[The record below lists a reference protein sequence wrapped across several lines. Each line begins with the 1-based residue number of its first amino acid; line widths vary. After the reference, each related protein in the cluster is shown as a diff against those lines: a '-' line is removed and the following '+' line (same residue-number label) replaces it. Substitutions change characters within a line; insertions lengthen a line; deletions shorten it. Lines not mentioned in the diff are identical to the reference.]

1 MATSYLR
8 PALAGA
14 PSERPSPTGAID
26 DLIKFRMIDSLLR
39 QPDAFVSAADL
50 AARLGFHSVEVTA
63 VELDDLVS
71 AGVLRAQRRD
81 GVLTYALVADA
92 RTRAELADLVAQ
104 GPPSLM
110 TRLAAGS
117 VSRIKKLLR
126 KRA

>member
-1 MATSYLR
+1 MAATYFQPT
-8 PALAGA
+8 PARVPGD
-14 PSERPSPTGAID
+14 PSSAID
-26 DLIKFRMIDSLLR
+26 DLIKFRLVESLLR
-39 QPDAFVSAADL
+39 QPDSFVSAGDL

-81 GVLTYALVADA
+81 GVLTYGLVANA
-92 RTRAELADLVAQ
+92 RTRGELANLVAA
-104 GPPSLM
+104 GPPSLL

-126 KRA
+126 KQA